1 MRMRLRE
8 DTSDTWGGLLHAEIK
23 ANEKRRE
30 ARWAH
35 ITGYSES
42 LGRLKKEVQACIE
55 LLRKKRLTVAALL
68 RETAGNVAYTADSV
82 FMKVYTGF
90 YVGAKEQEKLFTFAK
105 AENFDIV
112 KQSKRRAL
120 VNGSGTLLE
129 TVRIDNKFQLNFID
143 QKIIDSFPKRK
154 NRIKCEHDGC
164 AVPDQCVPIMY
175 TREMHDRVKSFS
187 NCCIIYIKGLYF
199 TTRLVTKMSFLMTP
213 PPLEQHAAKTR
224 SAGKRGGELG
234 VVSKIWAKKPAAEI
248 TDIPDPLL
256 VD

>member
-1 MRMRLRE
+1 M
-8 DTSDTWGGLLHAEIK
+8 THAIALLMWLTHMK
-23 ANEKRRE
+23 KN
-30 ARWAH
+30 
-35 ITGYSES
+35 TGDLQSKIRTFSTYSKVGFP
-42 LGRLKKEVQACIE
+42 LIDGNVR
-55 LLRKKRLTVAALL
+55 RKKDV
-68 RETAGNVAYTADSV
+68 YFSDYDKV
-82 FMKVYTGF
+82 FNYRSDK
-90 YVGAKEQEKLFTFAK
+90 
-105 AENFDIV
+105 
-112 KQSKRRAL
+112 S
-120 VNGSGTLLE
+120 
-129 TVRIDNKFQLNFID
+129 
-143 QKIIDSFPKRK
+143 
-154 NRIKCEHDGC
+154 C

>member
-154 NRIKCEHDGC
+154 NGIKCEHDGHIMTHAIALLMWLTQMKKNTGDLHSKIRTFGTDSKVGFPLIDGNVRRKKEVYFSDYDKVFYYRSDESC
-164 AVPDQCVPIMY
+164 AVPDQCSPIMY
-175 TREMHDRVKSFS
+175 TREMHDRVKLNIF
-187 NCCIIYIKGLYF
+187 
-199 TTRLVTKMSFLMTP
+199 
-213 PPLEQHAAKTR
+213 
-224 SAGKRGGELG
+224 
-234 VVSKIWAKKPAAEI
+234 
-248 TDIPDPLL
+248 
-256 VD
+256 